1 MAKKKAQVPATT
13 TEEGVAADKGPLTAE
28 LRGLIELGR
37 KRGYL
42 TQDEILE
49 QCPGAE
55 QNVDEIDRIYSIL
68 SGQGIEIVEEAKE
81 AEEKPKEEEQEEA
94 GVDGGS
100 CHLPIRPALPQR
112 GG

>member
-13 TEEGVAADKGPLTAE
+13 TEEAVAEKGPLTAE

-49 QCPGAE
+49 QFPEAE
-55 QNVDEIDRIYSIL
+55 QNVDEIDRIFL
-68 SGQGIEIVEEAKE
+68 A
-81 AEEKPKEEEQEEA
+81 KPKA
-94 GVDGGS
+94 
-100 CHLPIRPALPQR
+100 
-112 GG
+112 